1 MIIFYFL
8 LIVFLVL
15 RRPFQLVSY
24 SFTQTCQ
31 LVFSLD
37 LNSLLFSK
45 ILIII
50 SIAVLLWSYYYLG
63 SEPVYIRFFYLI
75 LRFLFSMF
83 ILIFATSLLGLLI
96 GWDLLGFTSFFLV
109 AFYGNQSSHAAA
121 ILTGLTNRVG
131 DCFFFLLLAI
141 CFTGGYSLTWAS
153 FVLILL
159 IGITKSAQLPFSA
172 WLPAAMFA
180 PTPVRALVHSSTLV
194 TAGVYLLYRY
204 RPLHS
209 ETLLWIG
216 VLTSLFGGLAACTE
230 SDIKKVIAY
239 STLSQL
245 GILMSGL
252 GIGLRRLT
260 FNHLLSHAV
269 IKALIFMRIGTLM
282 HSYYGSQEARSCSRL
297 PYSSGFTTV
306 ILGLSA
312 LGLAGITFSTG
323 YYSKEPLLEAG
334 YLRGLSLFSLVT
346 LYLSISVTLG
356 YLLRLGI
363 VLGSSEVSCTVSVA
377 RVGSRP
383 ILLVSMGILLV
394 TMFFQALSF
403 RCEGPLTSVWVSAL
417 DKLLLYPAMFCGG
430 VLGYYS
436 TFSTGFCPLPNFYLN
451 ARVQGYGVCSL
462 SLSKSMFTEVA
473 CVQAFSGGRTQDLI
487 SKLSSTTILSSKL
500 LLCLIFIF
508 CIS

>member
-1 MIIFYFL
+1 MIIFYLL
-8 LIVFLVL
+8 LIVFLFL
-15 RRPFQLVSY
+15 CRPVCLVSF
-24 SFTQTCQ
+24 SITQTSQ

-50 SIAVLLWSYYYLG
+50 SVAVLLWSYYYLG

-109 AFYGNQSSHAAA
+109 AFYGNQGSHSAA
-121 ILTGLTNRVG
+121 ILTGLSNRVG
-131 DCFFFLLLAI
+131 DCFFFLILAI
-141 CFTGGYSLTWAS
+141 CLSGEFSFTWSS
-153 FVLILL
+153 FILILL

-194 TAGVYLLYRY
+194 TAGLYLLYRF

-209 ETLLWIG
+209 ESLLWIG
-216 VLTSLFGGLAACTE
+216 VITSLVGGFAASAE

-252 GIGLRRLT
+252 GLGLRRLT

-269 IKALIFMRIGTLM
+269 IKALIFIRVGTLM
-282 HSYYGSQEARSCSRL
+282 HSYYGSQEARSSSRL
-297 PYSSGFTTV
+297 HYASGLTTI
-306 ILGLSA
+306 ILGLRA
-312 LGLAGITFSTG
+312 LGLAGITFTSG

-334 YLRGLSLFSLVT
+334 YSRGLGLLSLVG
-346 LYLSISVTLG
+346 LYLSFSVTLR
-356 YLLRLGI
+356 YLLRLGLI
-363 VLGSSEVSCTVSVA
+363 LGSADVTTTVSVA

-383 ILLVSMGILLV
+383 ILLFSMGILLV
-394 TMFFQALSF
+394 TMLFQAIRL
-403 RCEGPLTSVWVSAL
+403 RHAGPLTSVRLSAF
-417 DKLLLYPAMFCGG
+417 DKLRLYLAMFCGG

-436 TFSTGFCPLPNFYLN
+436 TKSTGFCPLPNFYLN
-451 ARVQGYGVCSL
+451 ARVQGFGVCS
-462 SLSKSMFTEVA
+462 SATSKLMFVEVA
-473 CVQAFSGGRTQDLI
+473 CVQAFSGGGTQELI
-487 SKLSSTTILSSKL
+487 SKLSSTSILSSKL